1 MLEFSAEEGMC
12 HLPNWMMDNLFLEEG
27 AEIILRNVNLKKGT
41 YLKFQPHE
49 TAFIDLADPKAILE
63 NNLINYATL
72 FKGDTINI

>member
-1 MLEFSAEEGMC
+1 
-12 HLPNWMMDNLFLEEG
+12 MMDNLFLEEG

-72 FKGDTINI
+72 FKGDTINIQH